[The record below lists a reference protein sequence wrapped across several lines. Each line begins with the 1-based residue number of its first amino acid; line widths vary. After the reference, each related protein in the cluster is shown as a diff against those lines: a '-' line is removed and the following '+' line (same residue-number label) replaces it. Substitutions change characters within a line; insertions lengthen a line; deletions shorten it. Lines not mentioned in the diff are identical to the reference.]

1 MNRQDANRIIL
12 QQLSAMVEGAPDLSF
27 QQILAN
33 MNITQTQMV
42 GTVPNEVMMCKDLY
56 HEEST
61 KTLERIQSNG

>member
-12 QQLSAMVEGAPDLSF
+12 QQLSAMVEGAPDLRF